1 MTTQRH
7 CCRAALYALP
17 QTDPDFQMN
26 LPTCHPFLSAREDD
40 GEEGKKTL
48 QASCLFTFLCRPLNT
63 TAKAPCPTRSFLLYS
78 KSPTASIA
86 MCWWSSRCWALM
98 DSLEYCSPF
107 QKIILE
113 QMIHWVLAKLLLA
126 LRIYFMTSCCSD
138 VPYCINKRCS
148 RDMAHSHAL

>member
-26 LPTCHPFLSAREDD
+26 LPTYHPFLSAREDD